1 MFVWEVLQQGFKC
14 CLQGQPSTPLLQVLL
29 AHTMLGAR
37 GALCCVWEARPERPN
52 AEDVKK
58 AGPLFSLSLFMH
70 FPFLLFRGFK
80 QPRFSVA
87 DNTPHML
94 FILSELSPSAL
105 SSHFVLIN
113 SDYEKWG

>member
-1 MFVWEVLQQGFKC
+1 MLLTAQG
-14 CLQGQPSTPLLQVLL
+14 GQLSTPVLQVLL

-37 GALCCVWEARPERPN
+37 GALHYVWEARPEHPN
-52 AEDVKK
+52 AEDVKN
-58 AGPLFSLSLFMH
+58 AGPTLSLSLFLLH